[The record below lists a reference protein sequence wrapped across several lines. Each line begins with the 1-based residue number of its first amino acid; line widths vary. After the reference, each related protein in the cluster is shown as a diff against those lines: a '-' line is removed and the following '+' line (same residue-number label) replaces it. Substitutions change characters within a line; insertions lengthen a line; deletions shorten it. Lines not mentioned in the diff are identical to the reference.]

1 MNLNK
6 SLIHLWNAKS
16 WLRWSGS
23 FENLS
28 SMPGIWVQWR
38 PWGRFSPRAPPAS
51 FLRSSLTP
59 IFDLGKVSHGPKVQS
74 QHSSGL
80 SGNSLRCCKDESWV
94 ILLQQSFSVCRT
106 FSLAGIRC
114 LISKQKQN
122 MRSVFGLGAQRT
134 KKQTSSK
141 TGVHIFCLGL
151 FYWEFLNLTA
161 DKCSVKLN
169 RVKG

>member
-1 MNLNK
+1 MITNTNKYYTKCCFYMNLNK

-122 MRSVFGLGAQRT
+122 MRSVFGLGGPKNKPA
-134 KKQTSSK
+134 
-141 TGVHIFCLGL
+141 
-151 FYWEFLNLTA
+151 
-161 DKCSVKLN
+161 VKL
-169 RVKG
+169 VCTFFVWVYFIGSFLI

>member
-1 MNLNK
+1 MK
-6 SLIHLWNAKS
+6 VMVKMIRELWEP
-16 WLRWSGS
+16 L
-23 FENLS
+23 

-38 PWGRFSPRAPPAS
+38 PRGRFSPRAPPAS

-122 MRSVFGLGAQRT
+122 VRSVFGLGAQRT
-134 KKQTSSK
+134 KKETNSK
-141 TGVHIFCLGL
+141 TGVHIFCWVYFIGS
-151 FYWEFLNLTA
+151 FLI
-161 DKCSVKLN
+161 
-169 RVKG
+169 